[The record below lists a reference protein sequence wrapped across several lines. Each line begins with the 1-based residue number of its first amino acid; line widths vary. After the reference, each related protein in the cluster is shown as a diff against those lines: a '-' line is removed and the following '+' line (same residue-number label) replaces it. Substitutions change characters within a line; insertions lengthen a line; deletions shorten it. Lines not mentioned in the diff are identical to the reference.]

1 MILYVLL
8 KWDDYSNRFS
18 ENSPKAAVP
27 TQGGVWVRG
36 CSSAPAQA
44 HAGQREPDGCTSRV
58 QPSTEPAL
66 ASGLSRVRA
75 APACHRAA
83 VGLRVHLSPAL
94 VCLQAG
100 LEQRVAPQ
108 GSLR

>member
-1 MILYVLL
+1 MIIVTVFL
-8 KWDDYSNRFS
+8 KIVRKRL
-18 ENSPKAAVP
+18 SPHKAACGSVAAAVLQP
-27 TQGGVWVRG
+27 RLTLG
-36 CSSAPAQA
+36 SA
-44 HAGQREPDGCTSRV
+44 SRMAARLGFAV
-58 QPSTEPAL
+58 
-66 ASGLSRVRA
+66 SGLSRVRA